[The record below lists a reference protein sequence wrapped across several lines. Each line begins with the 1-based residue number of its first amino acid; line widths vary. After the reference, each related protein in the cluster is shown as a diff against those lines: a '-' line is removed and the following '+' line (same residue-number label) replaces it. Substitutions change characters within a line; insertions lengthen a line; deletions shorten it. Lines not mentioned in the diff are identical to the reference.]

1 MTAQCSE
8 DSNDIDVLPDLPLVQ
23 GFREGDVVVG
33 RKIAPDSSEKLAAY
47 TELIAELQI
56 QECLDQISVLNISD
70 VDNIFL
76 VTTDR
81 YTVQIGECS
90 DIRAKVGAMRAVVDK
105 LREMGNEEGT
115 IDVSDDPVHPTY
127 MP

>member
-1 MTAQCSE
+1 M
-8 DSNDIDVLPDLPLVQ
+8 
-23 GFREGDVVVG
+23 VG